1 MNRIKIYK
9 LNGDEINL
17 DSYGLF
23 GLSLIISAPSYSVV
37 KESVDGRAGAI
48 NLGKTL
54 QSRQLTVSFKVD
66 ANDYSD
72 SLLLRDELFA
82 LFNGE
87 EKFYISEAKQPG
99 KRWLVESV
107 SPWTPERY
115 NARTSVVSLD
125 LICDE
130 GLAESVATTL
140 TAKEWDVDMYQWGM
154 GIDWEDYNYTHNV
167 SNFVIY
173 NASNV
178 VIDPR
183 FMDLVITIKA
193 TASGY
198 IELINQ
204 TTGETYRY
212 DGTLTTSDTL
222 KIDGI
227 RSTKNDL
234 SVFRDTNKKLITLN
248 PGENQ
253 FLVNGTSAIESIS
266 FEFRFKYL

>member
-9 LNGDEINL
+9 LSGEEINL

-23 GLSLIISAPSYSVV
+23 GLSLIVSAPSYSTV

-48 NLGKTL
+48 DLGKTL
-54 QSRQLTVSFKVD
+54 QPRQLTATFKVN
-66 ANDYSD
+66 ANDYND
-72 SLLLRDELFA
+72 SLLLRDELFS

-99 KRWLVESV
+99 KRWLVEST
-107 SPWTPERY
+107 SPWVPERY
-115 NARTSVVSLD
+115 NARTSIISLD

-140 TAKEWDVDMYQWGM
+140 TARTWDIDAWQWGI
-154 GIDWEDYNYTHNV
+154 GIDWNEYSYTHNTN
-167 SNFVIY
+167 NFVIY
-173 NASNV
+173 NAGNIR
-178 VIDPR
+178 IDPR
-183 FMDLVITIKA
+183 FMDLIITIKA
-193 TASGY
+193 TASNY
-198 IELINQ
+198 VELVNQ

-212 DGTLTTSDTL
+212 NGPMIYSDTL

-234 SVFRDTNKKLITLN
+234 SVFRQTNKQLITLK
-248 PGENQ
+248 PGENTIK
-253 FLVNGTSAIESIS
+253 VNGTATITSIT